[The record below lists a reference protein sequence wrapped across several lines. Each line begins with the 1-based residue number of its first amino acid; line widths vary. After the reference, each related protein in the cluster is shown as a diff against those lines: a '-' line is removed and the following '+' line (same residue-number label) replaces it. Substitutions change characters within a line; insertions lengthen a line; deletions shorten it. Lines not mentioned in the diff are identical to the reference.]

1 MEAESS
7 CQKIA
12 GASKKA
18 HSSLIQ
24 VSWAEFLTVELVFA
38 KMTEEEVTDLGCLL
52 QRPCQHITSKES
64 SEMSDVCAERLKQRV
79 QSIIKEAKEQ
89 RVDGCFFVPDLEW

>member
-38 KMTEEEVTDLGCLL
+38 KMTEEAVTDHTNGGSSLRAGG
-52 QRPCQHITSKES
+52 REHIKCKIYISCRICVYKVIS
-64 SEMSDVCAERLKQRV
+64 
-79 QSIIKEAKEQ
+79 
-89 RVDGCFFVPDLEW
+89 G